1 MSLFFGINIALKGM
15 MAQQTALNVTSHNIA
30 NANTEGYS
38 RQRVNLE
45 TSVPISGLAS
55 AGQLGSGVDIAEIVR
70 IKDEF
75 LNYQVRKETSRLENH
90 IAVSHTL
97 QQVEAVFNEP
107 LDTGFNEQ
115 LSQFWNSWQEL
126 AKAPESSPVRTV
138 VKEAAGSLTDTLRQM
153 SAQLHEIKDDI
164 NSQIQ
169 LAIKEVNSLSTRVAR
184 LNDQIVNVNI
194 TGQNANDFMDA
205 RDLALNELAALGNIS
220 LTDCLDAN
228 GKPTGAIE
236 VKLGNIT
243 IVDAAGAHEI
253 SSSDI
258 NPDAVTDGELA
269 GLLQAGGNSGQSNTV
284 QFYIDKLNTLAVGI
298 AKSINDIHTTGKD
311 LDGNSGQDFFVFKDN
326 EGELIDLTAVDWND
340 PWSSGLSA
348 ANIYLNANIEND
360 VAKIAASKQGGIF
373 LEGNGDIA
381 LAIAELKHTL
391 MKYDP
396 ASQMLTNSN
405 AGNLS
410 LGAFYQDMIAELGSA
425 ARETGKTVKNQQT
438 LVDQNIKRRES
449 IQGVSLDEETVNMV
463 LYQHAFDASAKVIS
477 VMDEMM
483 DTIINRLKA

>member
-1 MSLFFGINIALKGM
+1 MLFR
-15 MAQQTALNVTSHNIA
+15 S
-30 NANTEGYS
+30 
-38 RQRVNLE
+38 
-45 TSVPISGLAS
+45 
-55 AGQLGSGVDIAEIVR
+55 
-70 IKDEF
+70 
-75 LNYQVRKETSRLENH
+75 
-90 IAVSHTL
+90 
-97 QQVEAVFNEP
+97 
-107 LDTGFNEQ
+107 
-115 LSQFWNSWQEL
+115 
-126 AKAPESSPVRTV
+126 
-138 VKEAAGSLTDTLRQM
+138 
-153 SAQLHEIKDDI
+153 